1 MEYNNNFKQKY
12 PTLSEISFFWQGIW
26 KQRIKT
32 KHRISYTQETG
43 MGFLA
48 VWLSCTLNKVVRQG
62 LTEKVTFDW
71 RVEGEDKWFEI
82 IPERRGLNTRAT
94 SIPKSWGGS
103 TLVYSGNS
111 KEVPGTGAQRK
122 EEMSSEKKAWWGWI
136 KYYLRRSGLV
146 VMWLEKILEG
156 FKKYWHA
163 SHWWLKNM
171 QAILRIAAR
180 QLALSSGGWRWLWVG
195 SKWLQYGW

>member
-1 MEYNNNFKQKY
+1 MEYSNDFKQKY
-12 PTLSEISFFWQGIW
+12 PTLPEISFFWQGIW
-26 KQRIKT
+26 RQRIKT
-32 KHRISYTQETG
+32 KYRISYTQERG
-43 MGFLA
+43 MGFLE
-48 VWLSCTLNKVVRQG
+48 VWLSCVLNKVVRQG

-71 RVEGEDKWFEI
+71 KAEGDDKWFEI
-82 IPERRGLNTRAT
+82 IQERELKTRET

-111 KEVPGTGAQRK
+111 KEGPLAGTLRK
-122 EEMSSEKKAWWGWI
+122 KEMSSKKKAEWGWI

-156 FKKYWHA
+156 FEKYWHG
-163 SHWWLKNM
+163 SHWWLENI

-180 QLALSSGGWRWLWVG
+180 QLALSSGGWR
-195 SKWLQYGW
+195 